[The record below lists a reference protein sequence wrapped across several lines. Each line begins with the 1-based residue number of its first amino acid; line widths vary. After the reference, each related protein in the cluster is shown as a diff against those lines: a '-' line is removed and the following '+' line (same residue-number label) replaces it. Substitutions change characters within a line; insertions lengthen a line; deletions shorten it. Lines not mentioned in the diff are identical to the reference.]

1 LSECLRRISFRP
13 RERIEKKEVGKEI
26 DDYFRE
32 KNIMFSSLKSRSAI
46 ILILSVAFLGCRKD
60 SEESCD
66 TQTRTIKV
74 AALLS
79 KTGEWSNLGITSEAA
94 LAIGVQEI
102 NQDFEN
108 RGLPYRFELSVFDTQ
123 LIPSIA
129 LDNMNYLAS
138 NGFRLVIGPQSSS
151 ELADVKSI
159 ADSLGILV
167 VSQGSTASSLA
178 ISGDALYRYVPGD
191 QIEGAAMANTMISSG
206 KQALVTLARNDVGNV
221 GLQNSLNTNFSNLGG
236 IVVSAGTYD
245 PLTTDYS
252 AALTAVKNQII
263 QFSSTYTNNE
273 IAVYLAS
280 FDEAVALFN
289 QASGDPVLSSVMWY
303 GGDGF
308 IKNQALLNDPLAA
321 QFAFATSFFSPEF
334 GLPASA
340 QNVWS
345 PLLTSIFNTCGL
357 EADAFT
363 LSAYDALKVMAKVVE
378 QNEGIPAT
386 GSSLFNSFM
395 TLSNT
400 HTGATGSIALN
411 ANGDRANG
419 SFNYWGLAFANGVY
433 TWSLVGQS
441 E

>member
-1 LSECLRRISFRP
+1 L
-13 RERIEKKEVGKEI
+13 
-26 DDYFRE
+26 
-32 KNIMFSSLKSRSAI
+32 
-46 ILILSVAFLGCRKD
+46 
-60 SEESCD
+60 
-66 TQTRTIKV
+66 
-74 AALLS
+74 
-79 KTGEWSNLGITSEAA
+79 
-94 LAIGVQEI
+94 
-102 NQDFEN
+102 
-108 RGLPYRFELSVFDTQ
+108 
-123 LIPSIA
+123 SIA
-129 LDNMNYLAS
+129 N
-138 NGFRLVIGPQSSS
+138 
-151 ELADVKSI
+151 
-159 ADSLGILV
+159 
-167 VSQGSTASSLA
+167 
-178 ISGDALYRYVPGD
+178 DALYRYVPGD
-191 QIEGAAMANTMISSG
+191 QIEGAAMANTMITAG

-221 GLQNSLNTNFSNLGG
+221 GLQNSLNTYFANFGG
-236 IVVSAGTYD
+236 TVVSAGTYE
-245 PLTTDYS
+245 PLITDYS
-252 AALTAVKNQII
+252 VALADVKDQII
-263 QFSSTYTNNE
+263 QFSSTYTNNQ

-289 QASGDPVLSSVMWY
+289 QASGDAVLSSVMWY

-340 QNVWS
+340 QNIWS
-345 PLLTSIFNTCGL
+345 PLLTSIFNACGQ

-400 HTGATGSIALN
+400 HVGATGSIALN

-433 TWSLVGQS
+433 TWNLVGQS

>member
-1 LSECLRRISFRP
+1 ML
-13 RERIEKKEVGKEI
+13 
-26 DDYFRE
+26 
-32 KNIMFSSLKSRSAI
+32 SLKSWSAFV
-46 ILILSVAFLGCRKD
+46 LVLALTFFGCRKD
-60 SEESCD
+60 HEETCKIE
-66 TQTRTIKV
+66 TIKV

-79 KTGEWSNLGITSEAA
+79 KTGEWSNLGISSEAA
-94 LAIGVQEI
+94 LEIGVSQI
-102 NQDFEN
+102 NQDFES
-108 RGLPYRFELSVFDTQ
+108 RGLPYRFELSVFDTE
-123 LIPSIA
+123 LTPSIA
-129 LDNMNYLAS
+129 LQNMEYLAS
-138 NGFRLVIGPQSSS
+138 NNFRLVIGPQSSS
-151 ELADVKSI
+151 EMAAVKSI

-167 VSQGSTASSLA
+167 VSQGSTASSLSIA
-178 ISGDALYRYVPGD
+178 NDALFRYVPGD
-191 QIEGAAMANTMISSG
+191 QIEGAAMANTMITAG

-236 IVVSAGTYD
+236 TVVSAGTYD
-245 PLTTDYS
+245 PLATDYS
-252 AALTAVKNQII
+252 VSLAAVKNQII
-263 QFSSTYTNNE
+263 QYSASYSNMQ

-289 QASGDPVLSSVMWY
+289 QASGDPVLSSVNWY

-340 QNVWS
+340 QNIWS
-345 PLLTSIFNTCGL
+345 PLLTSIFNACGQD
-357 EADAFT
+357 ADAFT
-363 LSAYDALKVMAKVVE
+363 LSAYDAIKVMAKVIE
-378 QNEGIPAT
+378 QNSGIPAT

-395 TLSNT
+395 TLSNS
-400 HTGATGSIALN
+400 HVGATGSIALN

-433 TWSLVGQS
+433 TWDLVGQS

>member
-1 LSECLRRISFRP
+1 MFA
-13 RERIEKKEVGKEI
+13 K
-26 DDYFRE
+26 
-32 KNIMFSSLKSRSAI
+32 KNIMMSLLKSW
-46 ILILSVAFLGCRKD
+46 SVLVLAFSFALFGCKKD
-60 SEESCD
+60 HEETCE
-66 TQTRTIKV
+66 TQTIKV

-79 KTGEWSNLGITSEAA
+79 KTGEWSNLGISSEAA
-94 LAIGVQEI
+94 LQIGVAEI

-108 RGLPYRFELSVFDTQ
+108 RGLPYRFELSVFDTE
-123 LIPSIA
+123 LVPSIA
-129 LDNMNYLAS
+129 VQKMEYLAS
-138 NGFRLVIGPQSSS
+138 NNFRLVIGPQSSS
-151 ELADVKSI
+151 EMAAVKSI

-167 VSQGSTASSLA
+167 VSQGSTASSLSIA
-178 ISGDALYRYVPGD
+178 NDALYRYVPGD
-191 QIEGAAMANTMISSG
+191 QIEGAAMSNTLITAG

-236 IVVSAGTYD
+236 TVVSAGTYE
-245 PLTTDYS
+245 PLITDYS
-252 AALTAVKNQII
+252 VALAEVKNQII
-263 QFSSTYTNNE
+263 QFSSTYTNNQ

-340 QNVWS
+340 ESLWS
-345 PLLTSIFNTCGL
+345 PLLTSIFNACGQ

-400 HTGATGSIALN
+400 HVGATGSIALN

>member
-1 LSECLRRISFRP
+1 ML
-13 RERIEKKEVGKEI
+13 
-26 DDYFRE
+26 
-32 KNIMFSSLKSRSAI
+32 SLKSWSAFV
-46 ILILSVAFLGCRKD
+46 LVLSLTFFGCRKD
-60 SEESCD
+60 HEETCKIE
-66 TQTRTIKV
+66 TIKV

-79 KTGEWSNLGITSEAA
+79 KTGEWSNLGISSEAA
-94 LAIGVQEI
+94 LEIGVSQI
-102 NQDFEN
+102 NQDFES
-108 RGLPYRFELSVFDTQ
+108 RGLPYRFELSVFDTE
-123 LIPSIA
+123 LTPSIA
-129 LDNMNYLAS
+129 LQNMEYLAS
-138 NGFRLVIGPQSSS
+138 NNFRLVIGPQSSS
-151 ELADVKSI
+151 EMAAVKSI

-167 VSQGSTASSLA
+167 VSQGSTASSLSIA
-178 ISGDALYRYVPGD
+178 NDALFRYVPGD
-191 QIEGAAMANTMISSG
+191 QIEGAAMANTMITAG

-236 IVVSAGTYD
+236 TVVSAGTYD
-245 PLTTDYS
+245 PLATDYS
-252 AALTAVKNQII
+252 VSLAAVKNQII
-263 QFSSTYTNNE
+263 QYSASYSNTQ

-289 QASGDPVLSSVMWY
+289 QASGDPVLSSVNWY

-340 QNVWS
+340 QNIWS
-345 PLLTSIFNTCGL
+345 PLLTSIFNACGQD
-357 EADAFT
+357 ADAFT
-363 LSAYDALKVMAKVVE
+363 LSAYDAIKVMAKVIE
-378 QNEGIPAT
+378 QNSGIPAT

-395 TLSNT
+395 TLSNS
-400 HTGATGSIALN
+400 HVGATGSIALN

-433 TWSLVGQS
+433 TWDLVGQS

>member
-1 LSECLRRISFRP
+1 MVMFA
-13 RERIEKKEVGKEI
+13 KK
-26 DDYFRE
+26 
-32 KNIMFSSLKSRSAI
+32 NNSMSLLKSWSA
-46 ILILSVAFLGCRKD
+46 LIVVLTLTLFGCEKEHEH
-60 SEESCD
+60 EEPCNR
-66 TQTRTIKV
+66 QTIKV

-79 KTGEWSNLGITSEAA
+79 ETGEWSNLGITSEAA
-94 LAIGVQEI
+94 LQIGVDEI

-108 RGLPYRFELSVFDTQ
+108 RGIPFQFELSVFDTE
-123 LIPSIA
+123 LVPSIA
-129 LDNMNYLAS
+129 LQKMEYLAS
-138 NGFRLVIGPQSSS
+138 NNFRLVIGPQSSS
-151 ELADVKSI
+151 EMAAVKNI

-167 VSQGSTASSLA
+167 VSQGSTASSLSIA
-178 ISGDALYRYVPGD
+178 NDALYRFVPGD
-191 QIEGAAMANTMISSG
+191 QIEGADMANTMITAG

-236 IVVSAGTYD
+236 TVVSVGTYE
-245 PLTTDYS
+245 PLTADYS
-252 AALTAVKNQII
+252 VALADVKNQII
-263 QFSSTYTNNE
+263 QFSSTYNNNQ

-289 QASGDPVLSSVMWY
+289 QASGDAVLSSVNWY

-308 IKNQALLNDPLAA
+308 IKNQALLNDPVAA

-340 QNVWS
+340 QNIWS
-345 PLLTSIFNTCGL
+345 PLLTNISNACGQ

-386 GSSLFNSFM
+386 GSSLFDSFM

-400 HTGATGSIALN
+400 HTGATGAIMLN
-411 ANGDRANG
+411 ENGDRANG
-419 SFNYWGLAFANGVY
+419 SFNYWGLAFSNGVY
-433 TWSLVGQS
+433 TWNLVGQS

>member
-1 LSECLRRISFRP
+1 MMSSVKSLSALIVVLSLALFGCKKDHEETC
-13 RERIEKKEVGKEI
+13 ER
-26 DDYFRE
+26 
-32 KNIMFSSLKSRSAI
+32 
-46 ILILSVAFLGCRKD
+46 
-60 SEESCD
+60 
-66 TQTRTIKV
+66 QTIKV

-79 KTGEWSNLGITSEAA
+79 KTGEWSTLGITSEAA
-94 LAIGVQEI
+94 LQIGVDEI

-108 RGLPYRFELSVFDTQ
+108 RNLPYRFELSVFDTE
-123 LIPSIA
+123 LIPSVA
-129 LDNMNYLAS
+129 LQKMEYLAS
-138 NGFRLVIGPQSSS
+138 NNFRLVIGPQSSS
-151 ELADVKSI
+151 ELAAVKSI

-167 VSQGSTASSLA
+167 VSQGSTASSLSIA
-178 ISGDALYRYVPGD
+178 NDALFRYVPGD
-191 QIEGAAMANTMISSG
+191 QIEGAAMANTMITSG

-236 IVVSAGTYD
+236 TVVSVGTYE

-252 AALTAVKNQII
+252 VALAAVKNQII
-263 QFSSTYTNNE
+263 QFSSTYTNAQ
-273 IAVYLAS
+273 IGVYLAS

-289 QASGDPVLSSVMWY
+289 QASGDPVLSSVNWY

-308 IKNQALLNDPLAA
+308 IKNQALLNDPVAA

-340 QNVWS
+340 QNIWS
-345 PLLTSIFNTCGL
+345 PLLTSIFNACGQ

-363 LSAYDALKVMAKVVE
+363 LSAYDALKVMSKVVE

-386 GSSLFNSFM
+386 GSSLFDSFM

-400 HTGATGSIALN
+400 HVGATGSIVLN
-411 ANGDRANG
+411 ASGDRANG
-419 SFNYWGLAFANGVY
+419 SFNYWGLAFANGIY
-433 TWSLVGQS
+433 SWSLVGQS

>member
-1 LSECLRRISFRP
+1 MFA
-13 RERIEKKEVGKEI
+13 KK
-26 DDYFRE
+26 Y
-32 KNIMFSSLKSRSAI
+32 IMLSLKSWSA
-46 ILILSVAFLGCRKD
+46 LVLVLSLTFFGCRKD
-60 SEESCD
+60 HEETCKIE
-66 TQTRTIKV
+66 TIKV

-79 KTGEWSNLGITSEAA
+79 KTGEWSNLGISSEAA
-94 LAIGVQEI
+94 LQIGIQEI

-108 RGLPYRFELSVFDTQ
+108 KGLPYRFELSVFDTE
-123 LIPSIA
+123 LVPSIA
-129 LDNMNYLAS
+129 LQKMEYLAS
-138 NGFRLVIGPQSSS
+138 NNFRLVIGPQSSS
-151 ELADVKSI
+151 EMAAVKPI

-167 VSQGSTASSLA
+167 VSQGSTASSLSIA
-178 ISGDALYRYVPGD
+178 NDALYRYVPGD
-191 QIEGAAMANTMISSG
+191 QIEGAAMANTLINAG

-236 IVVSAGTYD
+236 TVVSAGTYE

-252 AALTAVKNQII
+252 VSLAAVKNQII
-263 QFSSTYTNNE
+263 QYSASYSNTQ

-289 QASGDPVLSSVMWY
+289 QASGDPVLSSVNWY

-308 IKNQALLNDPLAA
+308 IKNPALLNDPLAA

-340 QNVWS
+340 QNIWS
-345 PLLTSIFNTCGL
+345 PLLTSIFNACGQ

-363 LSAYDALKVMAKVVE
+363 LSAYDAIKVMAKVIE
-378 QNEGIPAT
+378 QNSGIPAT

-395 TLSNT
+395 TLSNS
-400 HTGATGSIALN
+400 HVGATGSIALN

-433 TWSLVGQS
+433 TWDLVGQS

>member
-1 LSECLRRISFRP
+1 MSL
-13 RERIEKKEVGKEI
+13 
-26 DDYFRE
+26 
-32 KNIMFSSLKSRSAI
+32 LKSWSA
-46 ILILSVAFLGCRKD
+46 LIVVLTLTLFGCEKEHEH
-60 SEESCD
+60 EEPCNR
-66 TQTRTIKV
+66 QTIKV

-79 KTGEWSNLGITSEAA
+79 ETGEWSNLGITSEAA
-94 LAIGVQEI
+94 LQIGVDEI

-108 RGLPYRFELSVFDTQ
+108 RGIPFQFELSVFDTE
-123 LIPSIA
+123 LVPSIA
-129 LDNMNYLAS
+129 LQKMEYLAS
-138 NGFRLVIGPQSSS
+138 NNFRLVIGPQSSS
-151 ELADVKSI
+151 EMAAVKNI

-167 VSQGSTASSLA
+167 VSQGSTASSLSIA
-178 ISGDALYRYVPGD
+178 NDALYRFVPGD
-191 QIEGAAMANTMISSG
+191 QIEGAAMANTMITAG

-236 IVVSAGTYD
+236 TVVSVGTYE
-245 PLTTDYS
+245 PLTADYS
-252 AALTAVKNQII
+252 VALADVKNQII
-263 QFSSTYTNNE
+263 QFSSTYNNNQ

-289 QASGDPVLSSVMWY
+289 QASGDAVLSSVNWY

-308 IKNQALLNDPLAA
+308 IKNQALLNDPVAA

-340 QNVWS
+340 QNIWS
-345 PLLTSIFNTCGL
+345 PLLTNISNACGQ

-386 GSSLFNSFM
+386 GSSLFDSFM

-400 HTGATGSIALN
+400 HTGATGAIMLN
-411 ANGDRANG
+411 ENGDRANG

-433 TWSLVGQS
+433 TWNLVGQS

>member
-1 LSECLRRISFRP
+1 ML
-13 RERIEKKEVGKEI
+13 
-26 DDYFRE
+26 
-32 KNIMFSSLKSRSAI
+32 SLKSWSAFV
-46 ILILSVAFLGCRKD
+46 LVLSLTFFGCRKD
-60 SEESCD
+60 HEETCKIE
-66 TQTRTIKV
+66 TIKV

-79 KTGEWSNLGITSEAA
+79 KTGEWSNLGISSEAA
-94 LAIGVQEI
+94 LEIGVSQI
-102 NQDFEN
+102 NQDFES
-108 RGLPYRFELSVFDTQ
+108 RGLPYRFELSVFDTE
-123 LIPSIA
+123 LTPSIA
-129 LDNMNYLAS
+129 LQNMEYLAS
-138 NGFRLVIGPQSSS
+138 NNFRLVIGPQSSS
-151 ELADVKSI
+151 EMAAVKSI

-167 VSQGSTASSLA
+167 VSQGSTASSLSIA
-178 ISGDALYRYVPGD
+178 NDALFRYVPGD
-191 QIEGAAMANTMISSG
+191 QIEGAAMANTMITAG

-236 IVVSAGTYD
+236 TVVSAGTYD
-245 PLTTDYS
+245 PLATDYS
-252 AALTAVKNQII
+252 VSLAAVKNQII
-263 QFSSTYTNNE
+263 QYSASYSNTQ

-289 QASGDPVLSSVMWY
+289 QASGDPVLSSVNWY

-340 QNVWS
+340 QNIWS
-345 PLLTSIFNTCGL
+345 PLLTSIFNTCGQD
-357 EADAFT
+357 ADAFT
-363 LSAYDALKVMAKVVE
+363 LSAYDAIKVMAKVIE
-378 QNEGIPAT
+378 QNSGIPAT

-395 TLSNT
+395 TLSNS
-400 HTGATGSIALN
+400 HVGATGSIALN

-433 TWSLVGQS
+433 TWDLVGQS

>member
-1 LSECLRRISFRP
+1 
-13 RERIEKKEVGKEI
+13 
-26 DDYFRE
+26 
-32 KNIMFSSLKSRSAI
+32 MMSSLKSWSV
-46 ILILSVAFLGCRKD
+46 LILVFSLTLFGCKKD
-60 SEESCD
+60 HEETCA
-66 TQTRTIKV
+66 TQTIKV

-79 KTGEWSNLGITSEAA
+79 KTGEWSNLGISSEAA
-94 LAIGVQEI
+94 LQIGVAEI

-108 RGLPYRFELSVFDTQ
+108 RGLPYRFELSVFDTE
-123 LIPSIA
+123 LVPSIA
-129 LDNMNYLAS
+129 LQKMEYLAS
-138 NGFRLVIGPQSSS
+138 NNFRLVIGPQSSS
-151 ELADVKSI
+151 EMAAVKSI

-167 VSQGSTASSLA
+167 VSQGSTASSLSIA
-178 ISGDALYRYVPGD
+178 NDALYRYVPGD
-191 QIEGAAMANTMISSG
+191 QIEGAAMANTMITAG
-206 KQALVTLARNDVGNV
+206 KQALVTLARNDVGNI

-236 IVVSAGTYD
+236 TVVSAGTYD

-252 AALTAVKNQII
+252 VSLAAVKNQII
-263 QFSSTYTNNE
+263 QYSASYSNTQ

-289 QASGDPVLSSVMWY
+289 QASGDPVLSSVNWY

-340 QNVWS
+340 QNIWS
-345 PLLTSIFNTCGL
+345 PILISIFNACGQD
-357 EADAFT
+357 ADAFT
-363 LSAYDALKVMAKVVE
+363 LSAYDAIKVMAKVIE
-378 QNEGIPAT
+378 QNSGIPVT

-395 TLSNT
+395 TLSNS
-400 HTGATGSIALN
+400 HVGATGSIALN

-433 TWSLVGQS
+433 TWNLVGQS

>member
-1 LSECLRRISFRP
+1 MSLLKSWSVLIVVLTLTLFGC
-13 RERIEKKEVGKEI
+13 KKEHEH
-26 DDYFRE
+26 
-32 KNIMFSSLKSRSAI
+32 
-46 ILILSVAFLGCRKD
+46 
-60 SEESCD
+60 EEPCNH
-66 TQTRTIKV
+66 QTIKV

-79 KTGEWSNLGITSEAA
+79 KTGDWSNLGITSEAA
-94 LAIGVQEI
+94 LQIGIDEI
-102 NQDFEN
+102 NHDFEN

-129 LDNMNYLAS
+129 LDKMNYLAS

-151 ELADVKSI
+151 EMTAVKSI

-178 ISGDALYRYVPGD
+178 LANDALFRFVPGD
-191 QIEGAAMANTMISSG
+191 QIEGAAMANTMITAG

-221 GLQNSLNTNFSNLGG
+221 GLQNSLNTHFSSLGG
-236 IVVSAGTYD
+236 TVVSAWTYD

-252 AALTAVKNQII
+252 SVLAAVKNQIT
-263 QFSSTYTNNE
+263 QFSSTFSNNQ

-308 IKNQALLNDPLAA
+308 IKNQALLSDPAAA
-321 QFAFATSFFSPEF
+321 QFAMATSFFSPEF
-334 GLPASA
+334 GLPSSA
-340 QNVWS
+340 QNIWD
-345 PLLTSIFNTCGL
+345 PIKTSVFNACGQ

-363 LSAYDALKVMAKVVE
+363 LSAYDAIKVMARVVE
-378 QNEGIPAT
+378 ENQGVPAS
-386 GSSLFNSFM
+386 GASLFESFM
-395 TLSNT
+395 TMSNT
-400 HTGATGSIALN
+400 HTGATGAIMLN
-411 ANGDRANG
+411 ENGDRANG
-419 SFNYWGLAFANGVY
+419 SFNYWGLTYSNGTY
-433 TWSLVGQS
+433 TWEIVGQS

>member
-1 LSECLRRISFRP
+1 MFIFA
-13 RERIEKKEVGKEI
+13 
-26 DDYFRE
+26 
-32 KNIMFSSLKSRSAI
+32 KNIFMMSFLKSWSAFVI
-46 ILILSVAFLGCRKD
+46 VLSLTLFGCKKD
-60 SEESCD
+60 NEETCE
-66 TQTRTIKV
+66 TQTIKV

-79 KTGEWSNLGITSEAA
+79 KTGEWSNLGISSEAA
-94 LAIGVQEI
+94 LQIGVSEI

-108 RGLPYRFELSVFDTQ
+108 RGLPYRFELSVFDTE

-129 LDNMNYLAS
+129 LQKMEYLAS
-138 NGFRLVIGPQSSS
+138 NNFRLVIGPQSSS
-151 ELADVKSI
+151 EMAGVKAI

-167 VSQGSTASSLA
+167 VSQGSTASSLSLA
-178 ISGDALYRYVPGD
+178 NDALYRYVPGD
-191 QIEGAAMANTMISSG
+191 QIEGAAMANTMITSG

-221 GLQNSLNTNFSNLGG
+221 GLQNSLNTYFANFGG
-236 IVVSAGTYD
+236 TVVSAGTYE

-252 AALTAVKNQII
+252 VALAEVKSQII
-263 QFSSTYTNNE
+263 QYSATYSSSQ

-280 FDEAVALFN
+280 FDEAVELFN
-289 QASGDPVLSSVMWY
+289 QASGDAVLSSVNWY

-321 QFAFATSFFSPEF
+321 QFAFAASFFSPEF
-334 GLPASA
+334 GLPTSA
-340 QNVWS
+340 QNIWS
-345 PLLTSIFNTCGL
+345 PLLTSIFNACGQ

-386 GSSLFNSFM
+386 GSSLFDSFM
-395 TLSNT
+395 SLSNT
-400 HTGATGSIALN
+400 HEGATGSIVLN

-433 TWSLVGQS
+433 TWNLVGQS

>member
-1 LSECLRRISFRP
+1 
-13 RERIEKKEVGKEI
+13 
-26 DDYFRE
+26 
-32 KNIMFSSLKSRSAI
+32 MSSLKSWSA
-46 ILILSVAFLGCRKD
+46 LILVLSLTLFGCKKD
-60 SEESCD
+60 HEHEEPCNR
-66 TQTRTIKV
+66 QTIKV

-94 LAIGVQEI
+94 LQIGVNEI
-102 NQDFEN
+102 NHDFEN

-123 LIPSIA
+123 LIPSVA
-129 LDNMNYLAS
+129 LDKMNYLAS

-151 ELADVKSI
+151 EMAAVKSI

-167 VSQGSTASSLA
+167 VSQGSTASSLSIA
-178 ISGDALYRYVPGD
+178 NDALFRYVPGD
-191 QIEGAAMANTMISSG
+191 QIEGAAMANTMITAG

-236 IVVSAGTYD
+236 TVVSAGTYE
-245 PLTTDYS
+245 PLITDYS
-252 AALTAVKNQII
+252 VALADVKNQII
-263 QFSSTYTNNE
+263 QFSSTYSNNQ

-289 QASGDPVLSSVMWY
+289 QASGDPVLSSVNWY

-308 IKNQALLNDPLAA
+308 IKNQALLNDPAAA

-334 GLPASA
+334 GLPSSA
-340 QNVWS
+340 QNIWGPIMTNV
-345 PLLTSIFNTCGL
+345 FNECGQ

-363 LSAYDALKVMAKVVE
+363 LSAYDALKVMARVVE
-378 QNEGIPAT
+378 ENEGVPAT
-386 GSSLFNSFM
+386 GSSLFESFM
-395 TLSNT
+395 TMSNT
-400 HTGATGSIALN
+400 HTGATGAISLN
-411 ANGDRANG
+411 ENGDRANG

-433 TWSLVGQS
+433 SWSLVGQS

>member
-1 LSECLRRISFRP
+1 
-13 RERIEKKEVGKEI
+13 
-26 DDYFRE
+26 
-32 KNIMFSSLKSRSAI
+32 MMSSLKSWSAV
-46 ILILSVAFLGCRKD
+46 ILVLSLTVFSCRKD
-60 SEESCD
+60 HEEMCE
-66 TQTRTIKV
+66 TQTIKV

-79 KTGEWSNLGITSEAA
+79 KTGEWSTLGITSEAA
-94 LAIGVQEI
+94 LQIGVNEI

-108 RGLPYRFELSVFDTQ
+108 RNLPYRFELSVFDTE
-123 LIPSIA
+123 LVPSIA
-129 LDNMNYLAS
+129 LQKMEYLAS
-138 NGFRLVIGPQSSS
+138 NNFRLVIGPQSSS
-151 ELADVKSI
+151 EMAVVKSI

-167 VSQGSTASSLA
+167 VSQGSTASSLSIA
-178 ISGDALYRYVPGD
+178 NDALYRYVPGD
-191 QIEGAAMANTMISSG
+191 QIEGAAMANTMITAG

-236 IVVSAGTYD
+236 TVVSVGTYE

-252 AALTAVKNQII
+252 VALADVKNQII
-263 QFSSTYTNNE
+263 QFSSTYNNNQ

-308 IKNQALLNDPLAA
+308 IKNQALLNDPSAA
-321 QFAFATSFFSPEF
+321 QFALATSFFSPEF

-340 QNVWS
+340 QNIWS
-345 PLLTSIFNTCGL
+345 QLLISVFNACGL

-395 TLSNT
+395 TFSNA
-400 HTGATGSIALN
+400 HVGATGSIALN
-411 ANGDRANG
+411 ANGDRSNG